1 MEDKT
6 HNGVM
11 KRVRGKEI
19 NVEIK
24 KETARIF
31 PRSEKEKEEKTF
43 FKEIKAQERG

>member
-6 HNGVM
+6 DNGVM

-24 KETARIF
+24 KETARTF
-31 PRSEKEKEEKTF
+31 PRSEKKKKF
-43 FKEIKAQERG
+43 F